1 MLVKTNRVEPTSPN
15 GYADSTSV
23 QERRTHSSL
32 TGSRHSI
39 GETIEKTDSGIN
51 LVQADEKKTL
61 KRHLGTGIFISPK
74 GVLRQTQS
82 VGLCLV
88 IWALCGIVS
97 LLSYTEN
104 LKSGF
109 HGSTT
114 NNPLGV
120 ALAFYSGLWAYQG
133 WSSLNSV
140 TEELKNP
147 KRNLWLAIVVAL
159 SSVIIIYLLI
169 NISYFT
175 VMSKAELLSSDAVAV
190 TWGVAVLGPAVRVL
204 PFLISLS
211 ALGSVNVSTFRSAR
225 YAMVGARHG
234 YLPEVFSYI
243 QKQRLTPLPGIILQT
258 ILTIIYCI
266 PSDIEDLIDFSSFV
280 VWVFNGL
287 TFVATI
293 CCKFTKPNAYRA
305 IKVPIPVIIFNILI
319 SIYLVIAPVISRPHI
334 GYLIATIILL
344 LIQATVYP
352 CNKAAPCGC
361 SKNSVSINA
370 RIVGGEVA
378 PSHSWGWAVSLQK
391 RPSRHF
397 CGGSILSPKYVLT
410 AAHCVDDIYLSIDQL
425 TVVVGR
431 DNLLD
436 NIGQRI
442 VVSKIYVH
450 PQWIPNTFKNDIAI
464 LELSRAISF
473 GDNNIAK
480 LCLPSSY
487 GMEATD
493 FPLMKSK
500 LVGIGW
506 GTTMTNGFI
515 SDKLRQVTVEAV
527 GNQESKCSN
536 SITNKTTQFC
546 AAVNGGGK
554 DTCQGDS
561 GGPLMYYSD
570 IYEQWML
577 AGITSFGKGC
587 GLSIHAGVY
596 TRVNMYI
603 DWIQSIVGNDGI
615 VMAGENTAT
624 FSTMPNGLTTSSEST
639 MSSISTMFCITTLVF
654 LLIMRSF

>member
-1 MLVKTNRVEPTSPN
+1 MI
-15 GYADSTSV
+15 
-23 QERRTHSSL
+23 RRL
-32 TGSRHSI
+32 QLI
-39 GETIEKTDSGIN
+39 
-51 LVQADEKKTL
+51 L
-61 KRHLGTGIFISPK
+61 F
-74 GVLRQTQS
+74 VLC
-82 VGLCLV
+82 V
-88 IWALCGIVS
+88 
-97 LLSYTEN
+97 
-104 LKSGF
+104 F
-109 HGSTT
+109 
-114 NNPLGV
+114 
-120 ALAFYSGLWAYQG
+120 
-133 WSSLNSV
+133 LN
-140 TEELKNP
+140 
-147 KRNLWLAIVVAL
+147 
-159 SSVIIIYLLI
+159 
-169 NISYFT
+169 
-175 VMSKAELLSSDAVAV
+175 
-190 TWGVAVLGPAVRVL
+190 
-204 PFLISLS
+204 
-211 ALGSVNVSTFRSAR
+211 
-225 YAMVGARHG
+225 
-234 YLPEVFSYI
+234 
-243 QKQRLTPLPGIILQT
+243 Q
-258 ILTIIYCI
+258 
-266 PSDIEDLIDFSSFV
+266 
-280 VWVFNGL
+280 
-287 TFVATI
+287 
-293 CCKFTKPNAYRA
+293 
-305 IKVPIPVIIFNILI
+305 
-319 SIYLVIAPVISRPHI
+319 YLV
-334 GYLIATIILL
+334 
-344 LIQATVYP
+344 QATVYP

-464 LELSRAISF
+464 LELSQAIFF

-487 GMEATD
+487 GMGATD

-506 GTTMTNGFI
+506 GTTMANGFI